1 MTTALRDDRDPL
13 RKPIMAI
20 GVMLA
25 VIVLLVAGV
34 RIERA
39 INGPGAAPSPVVA
52 ELSFTVRDDPDGTAR
67 LIETRSGREID
78 VIAPDQENF
87 FRTIRQIMQ
96 RERKRAGGGDERLT
110 LRRRADGA
118 VEFTEEASGFT
129 LDVRGFGAQN
139 GRFFSELL
147 SRESTTP

>member
-1 MTTALRDDRDPL
+1 MTTALRHDRDPL
-13 RKPIMAI
+13 RKPMTAI

-39 INGPGAAPSPVVA
+39 INGPAATQSPVVA
-52 ELSFTVRDDPDGTAR
+52 ELSFTVKDDPDGTAR
-67 LIETRSGREID
+67 LIDTRSGREID
-78 VIAPDQENF
+78 VIAPDSENF
-87 FRTIRQIMQ
+87 FRTIRQIML
-96 RERKRAGGGDERLT
+96 RERKRAGGGEERLI
-110 LRRRADGA
+110 LRRRADGV

-129 LDVRGFGAQN
+129 LDVRGFGSQN

-147 SRESTTP
+147 IRESTTP